1 VFELRPAT
9 ARDTELLW
17 RIQRLALG
25 AYVTA
30 VFGTDEAEQR
40 RFFDEHFRVEA
51 HEVIRVG
58 GEDAGYLFYE
68 TRGEHVYLGNIALL
82 PAFQNRGVGAEV
94 VRHVVAQ
101 ANALGLPVRLQV
113 LRSNPARN
121 FYERLGFEQVGETDS
136 HWLLARPPDGA
147 PGSGGMLET

>member
-1 VFELRPAT
+1 MFELRPAT
-9 ARDTELLW
+9 SRDTELLW

-25 AYVTA
+25 SYVTA
-30 VFGTDEAEQR
+30 IFGTDEAAQR
-40 RFFDEHFRVEA
+40 SFFDDHFSVEA
-51 HEVIRVG
+51 HEVIRVEG
-58 GEDAGYLFYE
+58 QDAGYLLYE
-68 TRGEHVYLGNIALL
+68 TRGDHVYLANVALL
-82 PAFQNRGVGAEV
+82 PEFQRRGVGAEV

-121 FYERLGFEQVGETDS
+121 FYERLGFELVGETDT

-147 PGSGGMLET
+147 PGRGGMLET